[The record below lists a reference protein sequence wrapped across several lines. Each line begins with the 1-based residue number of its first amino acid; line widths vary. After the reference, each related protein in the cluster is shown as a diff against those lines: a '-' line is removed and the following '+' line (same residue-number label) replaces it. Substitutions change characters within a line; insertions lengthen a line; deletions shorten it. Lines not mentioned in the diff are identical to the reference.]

1 MKPAP
6 FEYYAPVSLEEA
18 LALLDEH
25 GDEAKLLA
33 GGQSLIPAMNFRVS
47 QPAVLVDLNRLD
59 GLEFIRQEDGELR
72 IGAMTRQRAV
82 ELDET
87 VADADPL
94 LHETMPFIAHP
105 QIRNR
110 GTFGGSIAHADPASE
125 LPVIAVARG
134 ARMKAQN
141 TGGERWIS
149 ADDFFFGMFMTAL
162 EANEILT
169 EVAFPAMPER
179 TGWSFMEVSRRPGDY
194 AMMGVGALVTLN
206 GGKKVE
212 EARLVYLNAGDG
224 PMDAKEAAGMLA
236 GEQQNDEVIMASAE
250 KAASSEIDPL
260 GNIHASIDYQR
271 HLARV
276 LTVRA
281 LNTAFERAKAS

>member
-87 VADADPL
+87 VAQADPL